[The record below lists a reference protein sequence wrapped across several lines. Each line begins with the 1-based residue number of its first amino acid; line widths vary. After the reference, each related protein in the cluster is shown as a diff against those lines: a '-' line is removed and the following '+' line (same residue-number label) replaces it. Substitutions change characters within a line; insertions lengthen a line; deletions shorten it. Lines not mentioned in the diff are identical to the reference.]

1 MYLYISL
8 FSKQNTLIT
17 LHCIYLFY
25 SLSKCLY
32 IVLYIYIFIL
42 QINIIIFFCV
52 YIFIAL
58 RFLVF
63 IEKNNY
69 VNKEIK

>member
-42 QINIIIFFCV
+42 QVNTIIFF
-52 YIFIAL
+52 
-58 RFLVF
+58 VF
-63 IEKNNY
+63 IYLLLY
-69 VNKEIK
+69 VFLYS

>member
-8 FSKQNTLIT
+8 FLKQNTLIT

-32 IVLYIYIFIL
+32 IYIFIL
-42 QINIIIFFCV
+42 QVNIIIFFCV
-52 YIFIAL
+52 YIFITL

>member
-1 MYLYISL
+1 MYFFI
-8 FSKQNTLIT
+8 FEINKLII
-17 LHCIYLFY
+17 LHYIYLFY

-42 QINIIIFFCV
+42 QVNTIIFFCV

-63 IEKNNY
+63 IEKSNY

>member
-32 IVLYIYIFIL
+32 IYIFIL
-42 QINIIIFFCV
+42 QVNIIIFFCV

>member
-8 FSKQNTLIT
+8 FSKRNTLIT

-25 SLSKCLY
+25 SLFNYLY

-42 QINIIIFFCV
+42 QINTIIFFCV

>member
-42 QINIIIFFCV
+42 QVNIIIFFLSL
-52 YIFIAL
+52 YIYCFTFSCIHRKKQL
-58 RFLVF
+58 R
-63 IEKNNY
+63 K
-69 VNKEIK
+69 

>member
-8 FSKQNTLIT
+8 FLKQNTLIT

-32 IVLYIYIFIL
+32 IYIFIL
-42 QINIIIFFCV
+42 QVNIIIFFCV